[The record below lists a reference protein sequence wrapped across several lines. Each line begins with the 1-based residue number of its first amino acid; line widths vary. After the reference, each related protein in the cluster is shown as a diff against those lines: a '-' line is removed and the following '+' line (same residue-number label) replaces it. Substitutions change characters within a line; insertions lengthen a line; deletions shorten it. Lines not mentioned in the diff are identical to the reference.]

1 MLIVLTLLRIV
12 TELAKEDVLDRLTN
26 ATINKASSR
35 FAHLVLPG
43 VLLVLST
50 ALLVVLSTAESKE
63 QALLIPVALAAVA
76 LPSMIRAIGTPANTE
91 VRDCTF
97 DGVTPIPQVLQRPP
111 DARRRDAL
119 VASEILIGHIGPV
132 LQFHPPEH
140 SPSAFHGRSR
150 LRARC
155 LCSSGIDDTPG

>member
-1 MLIVLTLLRIV
+1 MLSPYGAPRNASATAGASVRDRIDRSAAPITILLIVLTLLRIV

-63 QALLIPVALAAVA
+63 QTLLIPVALAAVA

-111 DARRRDAL
+111 DARRCPR
-119 VASEILIGHIGPV
+119 SE
-132 LQFHPPEH
+132 
-140 SPSAFHGRSR
+140 
-150 LRARC
+150 
-155 LCSSGIDDTPG
+155 